1 LKRFNCSLFIAQCS
15 FVIVDG
21 AATARIEKGDIYPSF
36 VTMRHL
42 GFEDMPKGYDLFRNK
57 QDGCIKIVLKS

>member
-1 LKRFNCSLFIAQCS
+1 
-15 FVIVDG
+15 VDG